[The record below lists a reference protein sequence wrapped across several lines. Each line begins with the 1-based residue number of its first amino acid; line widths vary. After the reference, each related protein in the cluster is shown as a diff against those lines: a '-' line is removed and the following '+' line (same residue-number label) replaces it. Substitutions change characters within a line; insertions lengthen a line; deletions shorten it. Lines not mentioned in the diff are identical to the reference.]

1 MRVNFRETE
10 VPILR
15 KPKFCASC
23 GFKDRRFL
31 GLVTV
36 AFGLGLITASICP
49 NGLTLFI
56 AAVILVAMGASIVC
70 G

>member
-10 VPILR
+10 VLILH
-15 KPKFCASC
+15 KPKFCVPNGC
-23 GFKDRRFL
+23 RDRRFL
-31 GLVTV
+31 GLVTI

-49 NGLTLFI
+49 YGLTLFI
-56 AAVILVAMGASIVC
+56 AAVILVAMGISIVC